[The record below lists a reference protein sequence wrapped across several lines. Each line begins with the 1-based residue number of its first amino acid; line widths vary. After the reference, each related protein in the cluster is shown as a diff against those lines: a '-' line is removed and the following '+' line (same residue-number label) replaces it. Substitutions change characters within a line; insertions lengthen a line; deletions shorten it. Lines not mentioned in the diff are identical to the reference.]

1 MKIVSVTS
9 EIYASYAP
17 PGLDTWRRRNRPC
30 FARRAVQPVA
40 VDGLRLPHGFTGA
53 EEARVLGPLLER
65 EGFWKTEKPSFCW
78 EAAVSDLEA
87 AVRAVRGRF
96 DVLPLRSVSSFVLR
110 QLVLDQRGAVQLG
123 LNALDL
129 DASQALFTAGKIQAA
144 LLLSGR
150 TGETRVLEL
159 LYLRSKQF
167 SRAMLP
173 LLRASYDS
181 LMRTDG
187 PSAAVQIAGVGQA
200 EHLLLHLA
208 PHAKHVPF
216 SLYRYAWLDPDY
228 EARLIRQADEARI
241 FDQEMLEP
249 SEYDF

>member
-1 MKIVSVTS
+1 MFLSH
-9 EIYASYAP
+9 
-17 PGLDTWRRRNRPC
+17 
-30 FARRAVQPVA
+30 RRATPPTRRLAWIRGGAETGPALLGALCSQ
-40 VDGLRLPHGFTGA
+40 LRQTGRGFLTALLGA

-110 QLVLDQRGAVQLG
+110 QLVLEQRGAVQLG

-129 DASQALFTAGKIQAA
+129 DASQALFTVGKIQAA

-167 SRAMLP
+167 NRAMLP

-216 SLYRYAWLDPDY
+216 SLYRYAWLDPDC